1 MFSGFDREDYEVPV
15 PYPVACH
22 PQAWAA
28 AAMPFMLETLLGLT
42 PEAFDHRLLI
52 IHPLLPDFI
61 GSLEVRRLRVGN
73 ASADLRFTRASDGT
87 IAVDVLNIAGRLDIE
102 LKPKA
107 PSRPAT
113 QT

>member
-1 MFSGFDREDYEVPV
+1 
-15 PYPVACH
+15 
-22 PQAWAA
+22 
-28 AAMPFMLETLLGLT
+28 MPFMLETLLGLT

-113 QT
+113 QM